1 VRSSPMAR
9 WGFLA
14 LFFLAAGFSLP
25 AFLLGE
31 VEKVC
36 TSPHRETVLP
46 AGVIHE
52 TTNFAV
58 LVSSGTWA
66 SYQATVVDIREES
79 SVRCK
84 HSAPGRKRFAGHRG
98 FTATAAQGS
107 CFTEFRI
114 GYFRGRQAALQG
126 RRRSTLLLSA

>member
-1 VRSSPMAR
+1 VRSSPMAQ

-52 TTNFAV
+52 NTNFAV
-58 LVSSGTWA
+58 LVSSGAWA
-66 SYQATVVDIREES
+66 SCQANVVDIREES
-79 SVRCK
+79 SVRAQRPRK
-84 HSAPGRKRFAGHRG
+84 KAIRRPPRIHRDSSARQLLHRVPY
-98 FTATAAQGS
+98 
-107 CFTEFRI
+107 R
-114 GYFRGRQAALQG
+114 
-126 RRRSTLLLSA
+126 LLLWATGSSSRT